1 MTILVTGA
9 NGATGQLLVAQL
21 LNRGQNVRLIVRSA
35 DKLADVFRKNNNVS
49 IIEAG
54 ILDLSQAELIQHV
67 SGCDALVSCLGHN
80 MSLKGIYGPPRRL
93 VADSTL
99 RLCSAI
105 QVIKPKRT
113 VKFVLMNTAGN
124 SNRDLHERVSFAHRC
139 VIGLLR
145 LLLPPQVDNEKAADY
160 LRVKVG
166 QNDPAV
172 EWSVVRPDNL
182 IDESQVSDYEVY
194 PSPIRSALFD
204 AGITSRINVAHF
216 MADLILDEAT
226 WRKWKG
232 RMPVLCNTAPL

>member
-9 NGATGQLLVAQL
+9 NGANGQLLVAQL

-35 DKLADVFRKNNNVS
+35 DVFRKNNNVC

-54 ILDLSQAELIQHV
+54 ILDLSQAELIQHI